1 MPQKPREKRV
11 FRPVADPLLVDFM
24 TYLRLERNRSQLT
37 VEAYARDLQEF
48 GAFLAALPASQSPV
62 GREYPQL
69 RAVTTSDV
77 RRFVMRL
84 AGAKQYDMRTVRRKL
99 SSIKALY
106 RYMKVLGLRE
116 DDPAGIVSG
125 PKLERKLPEH
135 LGEADVET
143 LLRTTIAGRSEP
155 QRRRDLAI
163 MELLYASGLRRA
175 EIASVN
181 LKDVDLKS
189 REIRVHGKGSK
200 ERVAV
205 FNRSAAK
212 AIEAYL
218 RVRPHT
224 SDDALFVGRG
234 GKRLSPMH
242 VWRIFR
248 DIYKVSGIDQHASP
262 HTLRHS
268 FATHLA
274 ENEVDLETIREFL
287 GHESLATTGIYLKMS
302 MQHKK
307 RMYDKAHPRDK
318 MVE

>member
-1 MPQKPREKRV
+1 MQSREKRV
-11 FRPVADPLLVDFM
+11 FRPVVDPLIVDLM

-48 GAFLAALPASQSPV
+48 GAFLAGTPESESPV
-62 GREYPQL
+62 GREYPAL
-69 RAVTTSDV
+69 RGVTTSDV
-77 RRFVMRL
+77 RKYVMRL
-84 AGAKQYDMRTVRRKL
+84 AGAKRYDMRTVRRKL
-99 SSIKALY
+99 SSVKALY
-106 RYMKVLGLRE
+106 RYLKLMGLRE
-116 DDPAGIVSG
+116 DDPASIVSG
-125 PKLERKLPEH
+125 PKIERKLPEH
-135 LGEADVET
+135 LGESDVRALLHTT
-143 LLRTTIAGRSEP
+143 LAGRSDV

-175 EIASVN
+175 EVTTID
-181 LKDVDLKS
+181 LKDMDLKA

-200 ERVAV
+200 ERVVV
-205 FNRSAAK
+205 FNRSAGK
-212 AIEAYL
+212 AVEAYL
-218 RVRPHT
+218 RVRPH
-224 SDDALFVGRG
+224 SRDEALFLGRG

-307 RMYDKAHPRDK
+307 RAYDKAHPRDR
-318 MVE
+318 MDET

>member
-1 MPQKPREKRV
+1 MPDRRGKRI
-11 FRPVADPLLVDFM
+11 FRPVTDGLILDLM
-24 TYLRLERNRSQLT
+24 TYLRLERNRSRLT

-48 GAFLAALPASQSPV
+48 GSFLAGVAKGQSPV
-62 GREYPQL
+62 GRAYPQL
-69 RAVTTSDV
+69 ASATTSDV
-77 RRFVMRL
+77 RRYVMHL
-84 AGAKQYDMRTVRRKL
+84 AGDKRYDMRTVRRKL

-106 RYMKVLGLRE
+106 KYMKLMGLRQ

-135 LGEADVET
+135 LDQGDVRE
-143 LLRTTIAGRSEP
+143 LLRTTLAGRTDV

-163 MELLYASGLRRA
+163 LELLYASGLRRA
-175 EIASVN
+175 EVTTID
-181 LKDVDLKS
+181 LKDLDLRS

-200 ERVAV
+200 ERVVV
-205 FNRSAAK
+205 FNHSAAD

-218 RVRPHT
+218 RVRPQ
-224 SDDALFVGRG
+224 SRDEALFLGRG

-248 DIYKVSGIDQHASP
+248 DVYKVSGIRQHATP

-274 ENEVDLETIREFL
+274 ENDVDLETIREFL
-287 GHESLATTGIYLKMS
+287 GHESLATTGVYLRMS
-302 MQHKK
+302 MRHKK
-307 RMYDKAHPRDK
+307 RVYDQAHPRDRMK
-318 MVE
+318 D

>member
-1 MPQKPREKRV
+1 MKSRAKRV
-11 FRPVADPLLVDFM
+11 FRPVAEPLVVDLM

-48 GAFLAALPASQSPV
+48 GAFLAGAPASESPI

-69 RAVTTSDV
+69 RSVTTSDV
-77 RRFVMRL
+77 RRYVMHL
-84 AGAKQYDMRTVRRKL
+84 AGAKRYDMRTVRRKL
-99 SSIKALY
+99 SSLKALY
-106 RYMKVLGLRE
+106 RYMKVMGLRD
-116 DDPAGIVSG
+116 DDPAAIVSG

-135 LGEADVET
+135 LGESDVRA
-143 LLRTTIAGRSEP
+143 LLRTKIAGRSEMR
-155 QRRRDLAI
+155 RRRDLAI
-163 MELLYASGLRRA
+163 LELLYASGLRRA
-175 EIASVN
+175 EVTTID
-181 LKDVDLKS
+181 LKDVDLAS

-200 ERVAV
+200 ERVVV
-205 FNRSAAK
+205 FNRSAGK
-212 AIEAYL
+212 ALDVYL
-218 RVRPHT
+218 RVRPQT
-224 SDDALFVGRG
+224 RDDALFVGRG

-248 DIYKVSGIDQHASP
+248 DIYKMSGIGQHASP

-274 ENEVDLETIREFL
+274 ENDVDLETIREFL

-307 RMYDKAHPRDK
+307 RAYDKAHPRDR

>member
-1 MPQKPREKRV
+1 MKPRAKRV
-11 FRPVADPLLVDFM
+11 FRPVVDPLILDMM

-48 GAFLAALPASQSPV
+48 GAFLAGAPAGQSPV
-62 GREYPQL
+62 GREYPAL

-77 RRFVMRL
+77 RKYVMHV
-84 AGAKQYDMRTVRRKL
+84 AGDKRYDMRTVRRKL

-106 RYMKVLGLRE
+106 RYMKLMALRD
-116 DDPAGIVSG
+116 DDPASIVSG
-125 PKLERKLPEH
+125 PKLEKKLPEH
-135 LGEADVET
+135 HDESDVRD
-143 LLRTTIAGRSEP
+143 LLKTSLAGGTDA

-175 EIASVN
+175 EVTTID
-181 LKDVDLKS
+181 LTDLDLKG
-189 REIRVHGKGSK
+189 REIRIHGKGSK
-200 ERVAV
+200 ERVVV
-205 FNRSAAK
+205 FNQSAAD

-218 RVRPHT
+218 RVRPQ
-224 SDDALFVGRG
+224 SRDEALFLGRG
-234 GKRLSPMH
+234 GKRLTPMH

-248 DIYKVSGIDQHASP
+248 NIYKVSGIEQHASP

-274 ENEVDLETIREFL
+274 ENDVDLETIREFL
-287 GHESLATTGIYLKMS
+287 GHESLATTGIYLRMS

-307 RMYDKAHPRDK
+307 RAYDRAHPRDR
-318 MVE
+318 MED

>member
-1 MPQKPREKRV
+1 MAQPREKRV
-11 FRPVADPLLVDFM
+11 FRPVSDALILDLM
-24 TYLRLERNRSQLT
+24 TYLRLERNRSRLT

-48 GAFLAALPASQSPV
+48 GAFLAAIPKTQSPV
-62 GREYPQL
+62 GRAYPQL
-69 RAVTTSDV
+69 AAVTTSDV
-77 RRFVMRL
+77 RRYVMHL
-84 AGAKQYDMRTVRRKL
+84 AGDKRYDMRTVRRKL

-106 RYMKVLGLRE
+106 KYMKLMGLRE

-135 LGEADVET
+135 LDQGDVRE
-143 LLRTTIAGRSEP
+143 LLRTTLAGRTEM

-163 MELLYASGLRRA
+163 LELLYASGLRRA
-175 EIASVN
+175 EVTTID
-181 LKDVDLKS
+181 LKDLDVRS

-200 ERVAV
+200 ERVVV
-205 FNRSAAK
+205 FNHSAAD

-218 RVRPHT
+218 RVRPQ
-224 SDDALFVGRG
+224 SRDEALFLGRG

-248 DIYKVSGIDQHASP
+248 DVYKVSGISRHASP

-274 ENEVDLETIREFL
+274 ENDVDLETIREFL
-287 GHESLATTGIYLKMS
+287 GHESLATTGIYLRMS

-307 RMYDKAHPRDK
+307 RVYDKAHPRDRMK
-318 MVE
+318 D

>member
-1 MPQKPREKRV
+1 MKSREKRE
-11 FRPVADPLLVDFM
+11 FRPVADPLLIDLM

-48 GAFLAALPASQSPV
+48 GAFIAGVPAKESPV

-69 RAVTTSDV
+69 RTAVTSDV
-77 RRFVMRL
+77 RKYVMRL

-106 RYMKVLGLRE
+106 RYMKLLGLRD
-116 DDPAGIVSG
+116 DDPASVVAG
-125 PKLERKLPEH
+125 PKIERKLPEH
-135 LGEADVET
+135 LGESDVRR
-143 LLRTTIAGRSEP
+143 LLRTTVAGRDDV

-175 EIASVN
+175 EITTID

-200 ERVAV
+200 ERVVV
-205 FNRSAAK
+205 FNHSAAK

-218 RVRPHT
+218 RVRPR
-224 SDDALFVGRG
+224 SRDDALFLGRG

-248 DIYKVSGIDQHASP
+248 DIYKMSGIDAHASP

-307 RMYDKAHPRDK
+307 RLYDKAHPRDR
-318 MVE
+318 MGD